1 MTLLALYSVN
11 KKQIAI
17 FTVWFGDGDFESP
30 NSSLNKKENKMKD
43 KIQVEKKK
51 RLQQL

>member
-11 KKQIAI
+11 KTQIAI
-17 FTVWFGDGDFESP
+17 FTVWFSDGDFESP

-43 KIQVEKKK
+43 KIQVEKK
-51 RLQQL
+51 